1 MLENTAD
8 KVSSKLIKLATF
20 YIGEALCGIN
30 ILHIQEI
37 NKLTKATKVPQ
48 APDYVKGVLNLRGKI
63 ITVIDLGKKI
73 ALKSLS
79 EKKENRNII
88 VQFQEEHIGLLVDK
102 IGDVFEIEANKIE
115 PAPSNIGNIQEVFFE
130 GVVKNENS
138 LIGILNIKKILSD

>member
-8 KVSSKLIKLATF
+8 KISGKLVKLATF
-20 YIGEALCGIN
+20 YIGRALCGIN

-37 NKLTKATKVPQ
+37 NKLTNATNVPQ
-48 APDYVKGVLNLRGKI
+48 SPDYVKGVLNLRGQI
-63 ITVIDLGKKI
+63 ITVIDLGRKI

-102 IGDVFEIEANKIE
+102 IGDVFEIEADKIE

-130 GVVKNENS
+130 GVVKKDSS
-138 LIGILNIKKILSD
+138 LIGILNIKEILS

>member
-8 KVSSKLIKLATF
+8 KISGKLVKLATF
-20 YIGEALCGIN
+20 YIGRALCGIN

-37 NKLTKATKVPQ
+37 NKLTNATNVPQ
-48 APDYVKGVLNLRGKI
+48 SPDYVKGVLNLRGQI
-63 ITVIDLGKKI
+63 ITVIDLGRKI

-102 IGDVFEIEANKIE
+102 IGDVFEIEADKIE
-115 PAPSNIGNIQEVFFE
+115 PAPSNIGDIQEVFFE
-130 GVVKNENS
+130 GVVKKDSS
-138 LIGILNIKKILSD
+138 LIGILNIKEILS